1 MWNTN
6 VISYSERFSKL
17 LLPGDVELGAAGLEA
32 ASMRLLMGDEIEH
45 TLR

>member
-1 MWNTN
+1 
-6 VISYSERFSKL
+6 
-17 LLPGDVELGAAGLEA
+17 VELGAAGLEA